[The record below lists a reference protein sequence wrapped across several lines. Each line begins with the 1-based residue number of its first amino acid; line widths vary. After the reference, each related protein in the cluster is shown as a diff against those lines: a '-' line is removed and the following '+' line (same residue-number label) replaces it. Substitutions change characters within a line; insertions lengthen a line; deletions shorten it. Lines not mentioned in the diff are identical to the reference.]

1 MNNVWR
7 IECKATTSCL
17 SNTILAPDTEIL
29 LTCHTTH
36 PKDCKVSL
44 ESSKY
49 FANNDS
55 VSHS

>member
-1 MNNVWR
+1 MNNVGR

-17 SNTILAPDTEIL
+17 LNTILAPDTEIL

-36 PKDCKVSL
+36 PKDYKVSL

>member
-1 MNNVWR
+1 MKNVWR
-7 IECKATTSCL
+7 IESEAKISCL

-36 PKDCKVSL
+36 PKGYEVSL